1 MTRLRGILP
10 LSASDMPSTALDDVL
25 KYDVR
30 DVLMFFS
37 AAESLG
43 FTSIFNSTLDSDIGG
58 IKDHFISVG
67 NRVSLSLNKAFA
79 SHQLSVDLNSEH
91 DADKFT
97 DENALDMKTCFIYMK
112 SFENLLSP
120 CGGYFVDDVKK
131 SIQEATS
138 ASTAELLRFLTM
150 LNNYTVDATALSA
163 CGHSA
168 LAVLTVDLQLCDSL
182 SVLDEYLPSAVG
194 SLKFIAIA
202 YQLKS
207 GISKVISSTRNKIP
221 MGDFDGVLSDLKK
234 VNKENPMVA
243 TEMRGIVQEVFK
255 ALSTMMARTSKS
267 AEAFELGA
275 TSEEATLS
283 LFNDVREI
291 SNKSMAYIV
300 YLTNDQLDQ
309 VAKRKEFNQGVNTIM
324 HLICSEC
331 RSRLESLDVD
341 AGKVNYYKAE
351 KLLAAAT
358 RAFPLLKS
366 LASDIKASKVGHA
379 SLIPDLESNY
389 P

>member
-1 MTRLRGILP
+1 MMPQIGMTRLRGILP
-10 LSASDMPSTALDDVL
+10 LSASNMPSTALDDAL
-25 KYDVR
+25 KCDVR

-37 AAESLG
+37 TAESLG
-43 FTSIFNSTLDSDIGG
+43 FTSIFNSTLDSDVGG
-58 IKDHFISVG
+58 IQDHFTSVG
-67 NRVSLSLNKAFA
+67 NRVRLCLNRAFA
-79 SHQLSVDLNSEH
+79 SHLRSVDLTAED

-97 DENALDMKTCFIYMK
+97 DENALDMKTCFIYLK
-112 SFENLLSP
+112 SFENFLSS

-131 SIQEATS
+131 SIQDATS

-150 LNNYTVDATALSA
+150 LNNYTVDTTALSA

-168 LAVLTVDLQLCDSL
+168 LAVLTVDLRLCDSL
-182 SVLDEYLPSAVG
+182 SVLDEYLPSTVG
-194 SLKFIAIA
+194 SLKFIATA

-221 MGDFDGVLSDLKK
+221 MGDFEGVLSDLKK
-234 VNKENPMVA
+234 VNNENPMVV

-255 ALSTMMARTSKS
+255 ALSTVLARISKS
-267 AEAFELGA
+267 AETFGLGA
-275 TSEEATLS
+275 TSDEATLS

-291 SNKSMAYIV
+291 SNKSMAYIA
-300 YLTNDQLDQ
+300 YLANDQLDQ
-309 VAKRKEFNQGVNTIM
+309 VAKRKEFNQGINAIM

-341 AGKVNYYKAE
+341 AGKVNYYEAE

-358 RAFPLLKS
+358 RAFPLLKI
-366 LASDIKASKVGHA
+366 LASDIKASKVAH
-379 SLIPDLESNY
+379 
-389 P
+389 